1 MENAMDESAQPDL
14 ASELRQLGK
23 NLKASLQ
30 SAWESEERKKVQEEI
45 ENGLAELGQLLQDT
59 ATEFEAN
66 RVGQEI
72 KANVAD
78 FRSRLE
84 SGEVETRVRKDL
96 TAALQTINAEL
107 DKFKDQWTRPEE
119 DPPTTASEA
128 GDE

>member
-1 MENAMDESAQPDL
+1 MDESAQPDL

-128 GDE
+128 DDE

>member
-1 MENAMDESAQPDL
+1 MDETEQPDL
-14 ASELRQLGK
+14 AGELRQLGK

-30 SAWESEERKKVQEEI
+30 SAWESEERKKVQEDI
-45 ENGLAELGQLLQDT
+45 EHGLTDLGQLLQDA
-59 ATEFEAN
+59 ATEFESN

-96 TAALQTINAEL
+96 LSALQAINAEL
-107 DKFKDQWTRPEE
+107 DKFKDQWSKP
-119 DPPTTASEA
+119 EA
-128 GDE
+128 GSDASAAETTDE

>member
-1 MENAMDESAQPDL
+1 MEENEQPDL

-30 SAWESEERKKVQEEI
+30 SAWESEERKKVQVDI
-45 ENGLAELGQLLQDT
+45 EHGLTDLGQLLQDA
-59 ATEFEAN
+59 ATEFESN

-96 TAALQTINAEL
+96 LTALQAINAEL
-107 DKFKDQWTRPEE
+107 GKFKDQWTRPEAGSDTSE
-119 DPPTTASEA
+119 GETT
-128 GDE
+128 DE